1 MKNIRYSKISLILF
15 LVVIFL
21 LFLKIDFRF
30 AEGIFC
36 CGDDHDYY
44 AHAETIVEDFDFD
57 YSNQFYGYENRRFNL
72 NGKIAPK
79 GFFGSGLL
87 AAPFLLLGNVF
98 ENISNSLFSNP
109 LNTFMN
115 YKLFFYSMSAP
126 SYFFITTY
134 LLFKIF
140 KLNKLDVSPFNIL
153 LLLSSSGVAYFAFE
167 RFSMTHVYEVFSVT
181 LIFYTSFNFYI
192 SENKNKYGIL
202 TAFAILLAFLVR
214 MVNYYIIFIPLIVK
228 FLLIQKTKI
237 SIYKNP
243 FFLLGSLISI
253 FIFIFLSLKIYGIV
267 SINPETLYGKK
278 GVLSDFISSENL
290 IDFLLLNIK
299 NSFIVI
305 FGKEFGLLWFSPILI
320 FGPLMLLFRYKKYKK
335 MQILIFLIPFV
346 QSMGAVLLWQSTAS
360 SYGFRYL
367 FSLAPVA
374 IIYYFFNIDKL
385 KYLWFDK
392 VLKIFCI
399 FSLISILFFE
409 TTELTQLSL
418 TPEINSFGRNLRY
431 VEPNYLIGYINSFFV
446 LDSYLKIFTTSFL
459 GVIALKS
466 LFLIF
471 GTSTIIDLFENL
483 GLPTNNSDFINLTS
497 EIELVSFTKLLLVV
511 IYILFIS
518 RFFIDKQRTF

>member
-1 MKNIRYSKISLILF
+1 MKNIRFSKISSILF
-15 LVVIFL
+15 LVLIFL

-30 AEGIFC
+30 EEGIFC

-44 AHAETIVEDFDFD
+44 AHAETIVVDFDFD
-57 YSNQFYGYENRRFNL
+57 YSNQFFGNENRRFNL

-87 AAPFLLLGNVF
+87 AAPFLFLGVIF

-109 LNTFMN
+109 FNSFMN

-134 LLFKIF
+134 LLFSIF
-140 KLNKLDVSPFNIL
+140 KLNKINVSPFNIL

-167 RFSMTHVYEVFSVT
+167 RFSMTHVYEVFTVT
-181 LIFYTSFNFYI
+181 LIFYNSFNFYI
-192 SENKNKYGIL
+192 SENKNKYGL
-202 TAFAILLAFLVR
+202 FTAFAILLAFLVR

-228 FLLIQKTKI
+228 FLLNKKTKI
-237 SIYKNP
+237 NIYSNS
-243 FFLLGSLISI
+243 FFLFGSLISI
-253 FIFIFLSLKIYGIV
+253 FIFIFLSLNIYGII
-267 SINPETLYGKK
+267 SINPETLYGQK
-278 GVLSDFISSENL
+278 GLLNNFISSENL
-290 IDFLLLNIK
+290 FDFILLNLK
-299 NSFIVI
+299 NTFIVI

-320 FGPLMLLFRYKKYKK
+320 YGPLMLLFKYKKYNK
-335 MQILIFLIPFV
+335 MQLLILFIPFV

-367 FSLAPVA
+367 YSLAPVA
-374 IIYYFFNIDKL
+374 IIYYYFNIDNL
-385 KYLWFDK
+385 RYLWFDNA
-392 VLKIFCI
+392 LKIFCI
-399 FSLISILFFE
+399 FSLVSILFFE

-431 VEPNYLIGYINSFFV
+431 VEPNYLIGYINSFLV

-459 GVIALKS
+459 GIITFKL

-471 GTSTIIDLFENL
+471 GTSSMINIFENL

-497 EIELVSFTKLLLVV
+497 EIELVSFTKLLLVIIYFIV
-511 IYILFIS
+511 IS
-518 RFFIDKQRTF
+518 KFFLDKQKAF

>member
-1 MKNIRYSKISLILF
+1 
-15 LVVIFL
+15 
-21 LFLKIDFRF
+21 
-30 AEGIFC
+30 
-36 CGDDHDYY
+36 
-44 AHAETIVEDFDFD
+44 
-57 YSNQFYGYENRRFNL
+57 
-72 NGKIAPK
+72 
-79 GFFGSGLL
+79 
-87 AAPFLLLGNVF
+87 
-98 ENISNSLFSNP
+98 
-109 LNTFMN
+109 
-115 YKLFFYSMSAP
+115 
-126 SYFFITTY
+126 
-134 LLFKIF
+134 
-140 KLNKLDVSPFNIL
+140 
-153 LLLSSSGVAYFAFE
+153 
-167 RFSMTHVYEVFSVT
+167 
-181 LIFYTSFNFYI
+181 
-192 SENKNKYGIL
+192 
-202 TAFAILLAFLVR
+202 
-214 MVNYYIIFIPLIVK
+214 
-228 FLLIQKTKI
+228 
-237 SIYKNP
+237 
-243 FFLLGSLISI
+243 
-253 FIFIFLSLKIYGIV
+253 
-267 SINPETLYGKK
+267 
-278 GVLSDFISSENL
+278 
-290 IDFLLLNIK
+290 
-299 NSFIVI
+299 
-305 FGKEFGLLWFSPILI
+305 
-320 FGPLMLLFRYKKYKK
+320 

-374 IIYYFFNIDKL
+374 IIYYFFNIDKF